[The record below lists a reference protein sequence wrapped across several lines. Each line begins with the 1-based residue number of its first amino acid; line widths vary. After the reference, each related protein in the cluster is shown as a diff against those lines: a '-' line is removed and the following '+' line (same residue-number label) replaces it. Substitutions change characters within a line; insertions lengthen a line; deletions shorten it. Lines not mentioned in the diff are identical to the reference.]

1 MKLATD
7 SDDLAPPSLLR
18 IGTRGSKLALWQA
31 HWVRDR
37 LLELG
42 VAEVTLEIIKTQG
55 DRIQDVALSEVG
67 GKGLFVKELEEAL
80 LDGRVDLAVHSM
92 KDMPSE
98 LPAGLTL
105 AAVPVRAD
113 PRDAWVLPQPADSVA
128 DPVASLPLLDR
139 ATILALPHA
148 ATIGTS
154 SLRRAAQLLVLRPD
168 LTIIPLRGNVDTRLR
183 KLDAGEGGVS
193 AIILACAG
201 LSRLGLGHRIS
212 AAIPEELMR
221 PAVGQGA
228 LAIQT
233 RQDDPRVRSV
243 VDRMDDP
250 DTRATTTAERAF
262 LARLEGNCQVPIA
275 AHATLDGDTLTLDA
289 LLADPSGKTLVT
301 DHRRGPRA
309 QAAALG
315 LAAAEALLDN
325 GGKDLMAARGS

>member
-1 MKLATD
+1 MKLDTD
-7 SDDLAPPSLLR
+7 SDGREAPSHLR

-31 HWVRDR
+31 HWVKDR
-37 LLELG
+37 LLALG

-92 KDMPSE
+92 KDMPSD
-98 LPAGLTL
+98 LPEGLTL

-113 PRDAWVLPQPADSVA
+113 PRDAWVLPQSADAVAAAAPA
-128 DPVASLPLLDR
+128 PPLLDR
-139 ATILALPHA
+139 ATLLALPHA
-148 ATIGTS
+148 AVIGTS
-154 SLRRAAQLLVLRPD
+154 SLRRAAQLLALRPD

-193 AIILACAG
+193 AIVLACAG

-212 AAIPEELMR
+212 AAIPQDLMR

-228 LAIQT
+228 LAIET
-233 RQDDPRVRSV
+233 RQDDPRVRAF

-275 AHATLDGDTLTLDA
+275 AHATLDGDALVLDA
-289 LLADPSGKTLVT
+289 LLADPTGKTIVT

-309 QAAALG
+309 AAAALG
-315 LAAAEALLDN
+315 LAAAEALLAN
-325 GGKDLMAARGS
+325 GGSALMAPRGS

>member
-1 MKLATD
+1 
-7 SDDLAPPSLLR
+7 
-18 IGTRGSKLALWQA
+18 
-31 HWVRDR
+31 
-37 LLELG
+37 
-42 VAEVTLEIIKTQG
+42 
-55 DRIQDVALSEVG
+55 
-67 GKGLFVKELEEAL
+67 
-80 LDGRVDLAVHSM
+80 M

-128 DPVASLPLLDR
+128 APVASLPLLDR

-154 SLRRAAQLLVLRPD
+154 SLRRAAQLLALRPD
-168 LTIIPLRGNVDTRLR
+168 LKIIPLRGNVDTRLR

-212 AAIPEELMR
+212 AAIPEDLMR

-228 LAIQT
+228 LAIET
-233 RQDDPRVRSV
+233 RLDDPRVRSV

-301 DHRRGPRA
+301 DHRRGPRT

>member
-1 MKLATD
+1 MKLV
-7 SDDLAPPSLLR
+7 

-37 LLELG
+37 LLGLG
-42 VAEVTLEIIKTQG
+42 AAEVTLEIIKTQG

-92 KDMPSE
+92 KDMPSD
-98 LPAGLTL
+98 LPDGLTL
-105 AAVPVRAD
+105 AAVPDRAD
-113 PRDAWVLPQPADSVA
+113 PRDAWVLPQPAGH
-128 DPVASLPLLDR
+128 ASPAPSNLPELDR
-139 ATILALPHA
+139 ETLFALPHA
-148 ATIGTS
+148 ATVGTS
-154 SLRRAAQLLVLRPD
+154 SLRRAAQLLALRPD
-168 LTIIPLRGNVDTRLR
+168 LKVLPLRGNVDTRLR
-183 KLDAGEGGVS
+183 KLDEAQDGMV

-212 AAIPEELMR
+212 AAIPPDLMR

-228 LAIQT
+228 LAIET
-233 RQDDPRVRSV
+233 RQDDPRVRAF
-243 VDRMDDP
+243 VDRLDDP

-275 AHATLDGDTLTLDA
+275 AHAILDGDTLVLDA
-289 LLADPSGKTLVT
+289 LLADPSGKTIVT

-309 QAAALG
+309 DAATLG
-315 LAAAEALLDN
+315 LAAAEALLAR
-325 GGKDLMAARGS
+325 GGADLMAASR